1 MVMDRVVTC
10 KEIVHTYLS
19 LEPTLSYCV
28 CQVPSYNLLEKRKL
42 IDARP
47 ILNTLVS
54 STLTTENLTINN
66 EGQQIGWDGKGDED
80 ITVYEK
86 EMITIENVF
95 QNSSTLVD

>member
-1 MVMDRVVTC
+1 M
-10 KEIVHTYLS
+10 
-19 LEPTLSYCV
+19 
-28 CQVPSYNLLEKRKL
+28 
-42 IDARP
+42 IDAHP

-66 EGQQIGWDGKGDED
+66 EGQRIGWDGKGDED

-86 EMITIENVF
+86 GMITIENVF